1 MKKQS
6 RVKRVALF
14 VSVWIVSQNI
24 VDIWRNTL
32 ETLINVCD
40 HVLSVLLLSLA
51 SVRAGE
57 LVIIHHLWC
66 VTRFDTETLEG
77 APLLSTLTLWPYWT
91 SDWSHLHPRVWHS
104 FNACLTPNDTF
115 ISNLYLC
122 EMFQYHQFRHTN
134 VWNFSLSECVSL
146 RLIIVEFCYNNI
158 KMLVTFLIQAHTWNL
173 FIFCYTSIFCLFE
186 FKTPSSRNG
195 EYKLN
200 CESDKCLWHCV
211 M

>member
-6 RVKRVALF
+6 GVKRVKLHF
-14 VSVWIVSQNI
+14 LSRSGDLNRILEYC
-24 VDIWRNTL
+24 RRMTKHP

-40 HVLSVLLLSLA
+40 HVLSVLLLSLS

-104 FNACLTPNDTF
+104 FNACLTPSDTF

-122 EMFQYHQFRHTN
+122 EMFQYHQFMR
-134 VWNFSLSECVSL
+134 SSECVS
-146 RLIIVEFCYNNI
+146 
-158 KMLVTFLIQAHTWNL
+158 
-173 FIFCYTSIFCLFE
+173 
-186 FKTPSSRNG
+186 
-195 EYKLN
+195 
-200 CESDKCLWHCV
+200 
-211 M
+211 